1 MPRAARSPASRRRRK
16 KILARAKGFR
26 GRRKNVLRVAKQAV
40 LRAEQF
46 AYVDRRRR
54 KRDFRRLWIVRINA
68 ACRERGVTYGAFVA
82 GLKRARF
89 EVNRKTLADIAAAG
103 PDEFSAIVELAKR
116 HA

>member
-26 GRRKNVLRVAKQAV
+26 GRRKNVYRVAKQAV
-40 LRAEQF
+40 MRAEQF
-46 AYVDRRRR
+46 AYGDRRRR

-68 ACRERGVTYGAFVA
+68 ACRERGLTYGTFVA
-82 GLKRARF
+82 GLKRASF
-89 EVNRKTLADIAAAG
+89 EVNRKVLADIAAAS
-103 PDEFSAIVELAKR
+103 PDEFSAIVDLAKR